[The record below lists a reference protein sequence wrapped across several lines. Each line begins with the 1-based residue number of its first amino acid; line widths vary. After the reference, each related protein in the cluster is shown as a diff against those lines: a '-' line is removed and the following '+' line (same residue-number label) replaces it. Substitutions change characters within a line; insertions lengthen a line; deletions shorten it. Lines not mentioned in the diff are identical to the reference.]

1 MTKQHHLMKEIALAM
16 KAKDFARAVQLYE
29 EDDKGDNYYEV
40 HVYAGK
46 SYFELKQ
53 HAKSRECYVKAARID
68 SEREQAHKGIVEVG
82 FDGDDDD
89 VKFVE
94 EEVIPS
100 VTFLLQKA
108 SETEDV
114 EKQKQYLGKLGD
126 GYARCGEHLYL
137 EAAKA
142 YRDLDDLMLKENDA
156 SSVGGAAAACSI
168 KAAKCA
174 VLFTEGKAKLSA
186 SKAVADAKSKT
197 IVSRKD
203 EIRIAKEASIECFC
217 ESGCI
222 ETIPFLDGYFRT
234 KAKPKKGDDKVETS
248 SDDVKDIEKFAIKL
262 ARARLDCGAKNV
274 EENGKKDAL
283 KFADAMLH
291 DFMSSKSS
299 ESVVVD
305 ETNVLALA
313 LDVVAFTGEY
323 LGDEEEGW
331 NDDSSSEES
340 PLETAIKEYV
350 KDADVEN
357 PLWVLFTAWTA
368 NQNHSRGS
376 FHRSCLGNDLECHHE
391 GTRVELGSR
400 DAKMDKEVY
409 RLFDAM
415 EHSIDADGESD
426 EVLSSTSYS
435 TLQLAMVSMLLA
447 ESRAYLGD
455 ALGALDVAGRDAV
468 CSVLG
473 LAKTQKRAQLLLA
486 ESHAKLGRP
495 FDYDAIVKA
504 SPARGCRI
512 RAYYI
517 AITSVARDAKAQKL
531 KWLRSVRI

>member
-1 MTKQHHLMKEIALAM
+1 MLRKLLSKCFASLA
-16 KAKDFARAVQLYE
+16 A
-29 EDDKGDNYYEV
+29 
-40 HVYAGK
+40 
-46 SYFELKQ
+46 
-53 HAKSRECYVKAARID
+53 
-68 SEREQAHKGIVEVG
+68 
-82 FDGDDDD
+82 
-89 VKFVE
+89 
-94 EEVIPS
+94 
-100 VTFLLQKA
+100 
-108 SETEDV
+108 
-114 EKQKQYLGKLGD
+114 
-126 GYARCGEHLYL
+126 
-137 EAAKA
+137 
-142 YRDLDDLMLKENDA
+142 
-156 SSVGGAAAACSI
+156 
-168 KAAKCA
+168 
-174 VLFTEGKAKLSA
+174 
-186 SKAVADAKSKT
+186 
-197 IVSRKD
+197 
-203 EIRIAKEASIECFC
+203 
-217 ESGCI
+217 

-234 KAKPKKGDDKVETS
+234 KAKPKKGDDKVVSVWS
-248 SDDVKDIEKFAIKL
+248 SDDVKDIETFAIKL

-283 KFADAMLH
+283 KFADAMFH
-291 DFMSSKSS
+291 HFMSSKSS

-305 ETNVLALA
+305 ETDVLALA

-331 NDDSSSEES
+331 NDDSSSEDS
-340 PLETAIKEYV
+340 FLASSIGTKMNVYKMQTSKI
-350 KDADVEN
+350 
-357 PLWVLFTAWTA
+357 LFGCCSRRGLH
-368 NQNHSRGS
+368 NKNHSRGS

-391 GTRVELGSR
+391 GTRVKLGSK
-400 DAKMDKEVY
+400 DAKMEKEVY
-409 RLFDAM
+409 RLFEVM
-415 EHSIDADGESD
+415 EHSIDADGEND

-517 AITSVARDAKAQKL
+517 AITSVAPDANAQKL
-531 KWLRSVRI
+531 KWLRSAYEAAPRSPRCAFEFAWASGNIDACEQVIKSWINAHEEDDEVPADVTARWASRKACLATSDNQLDILCSRDDRSIFTLVAKAAKVNSGANPFRALAFSALFVCAMPPAIPLAPRNCAKKR